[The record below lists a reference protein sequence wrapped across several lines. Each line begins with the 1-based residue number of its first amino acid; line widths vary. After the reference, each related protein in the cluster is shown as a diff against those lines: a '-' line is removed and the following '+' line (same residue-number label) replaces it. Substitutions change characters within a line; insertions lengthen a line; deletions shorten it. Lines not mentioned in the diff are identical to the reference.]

1 MTGAVEVVRS
11 GLNES
16 ADLHRRVATDRADVV
31 VHAADVML
39 SALAAGRQVLVF
51 GNGGSATDAQ
61 HFAAELVGR
70 FERDRRPVGV
80 IALTTDTAILTS
92 VGNDYGYEA
101 IFARQVEALGHKGDV
116 AMGISTSGASKNV
129 NTALV
134 LAKAKGLVT
143 IGLTGKDGG
152 ETGRLV
158 DVHVNVPGRTTAR
171 TQEVHRTLL
180 HLMCQLIEVS
190 L

>member
-1 MTGAVEVVRS
+1 MTAAADVVRS

-16 ADLHRRVATDRADVV
+16 ADLHRRVAVDRADV
-31 VHAADVML
+31 AARAAEVML
-39 SALAAGRQVLVF
+39 EALSAGRQVLVF

-70 FERDRRPVGV
+70 FERERRAVGV
-80 IALTTDTAILTS
+80 IALTTDTAILTAI
-92 VGNDYGYEA
+92 GNDYGYEA
-101 IFARQVEALGHKGDV
+101 IFARQVEALGRKGDV

-129 NTALV
+129 NVALV
-134 LAKAKGLVT
+134 QAKARGLVT

-180 HLMCQLIEVS
+180 HLMCQLIE
-190 L
+190 LGL